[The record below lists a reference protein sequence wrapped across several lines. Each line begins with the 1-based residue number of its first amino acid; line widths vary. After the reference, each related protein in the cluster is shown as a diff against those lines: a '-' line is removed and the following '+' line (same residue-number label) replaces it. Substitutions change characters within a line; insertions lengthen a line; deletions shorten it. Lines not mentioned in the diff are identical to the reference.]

1 MSEIT
6 NGAEAA
12 DKIEKQK
19 ELERLEAEADRVAA
33 ADKAAREA
41 ELIKNRQEDAE
52 SDKTEY
58 LGPKRWN
65 IWGKN
70 K

>member
-12 DKIEKQK
+12 DQIEKQK
-19 ELERLEAEADRVAA
+19 ELKRLEEEVDRMAVEEE
-33 ADKAAREA
+33 KIREA

-52 SDKTEY
+52 SDKMGE
-58 LGPKRWN
+58 LGPKRWS
-65 IWGKN
+65 WGKN